1 MNLPTHSKLTDRH
14 EKHIFPLGTD
24 QTQKIELLQVAD
36 VHKLGGVI
44 RDSSFGVQGLDHIS
58 TCPKVF
64 LGANGPTNGT
74 SSVSLPDPTKVVTYL
89 YIAAILAG
97 LAVLLTAVKIFFPR
111 ILGPLLKYTNYI
123 IAAYVVIA
131 VILFGMASKDFMQ
144 MSQ

>member
-14 EKHIFPLGTD
+14 EKHVFPLGTD
-24 QTQKIELLQVAD
+24 QTQKTELYQVSD
-36 VHKLGGVI
+36 VHAQGGVV
-44 RDSSFGVQGLDHIS
+44 RDQSFGIQGLNNVS
-58 TCPKVF
+58 TCPKVY
-64 LGANGPTNGT
+64 LGENGPTNGT
-74 SSVSLPDPTKVVTYL
+74 SNVSLPDPTKVVTYL

-97 LAVLLTAVKIFFPR
+97 LAVLLTVVKIFFPR